1 MSEGNYPALSGV
13 TIDRSLINEIRDDE
27 ELTAMARIIEGAQ
40 REAWFQG
47 FGSDWDKAR
56 FSAYLL
62 RRGGFGAVAPATITH
77 EKHEETE
84 GQPCSRLN

>member
-1 MSEGNYPALSGV
+1 MSESYHPALSGV
-13 TIDRSLINEIRDDE
+13 VIDRDLINEIREDE

-62 RRGGFGAVAPATITH
+62 RRKGFGSRQQQTAAPEAADGPAQSMT
-77 EKHEETE
+77 
-84 GQPCSRLN
+84 